1 MALGSGYP
9 ETGSKN
15 KSMIHW
21 DMICSIQKD
30 AQITVDGEVIYKNGK
45 FIS

>member
-9 ETGSKN
+9 ETGSQN

-21 DMICSIQKD
+21 DMICGMKVDSEILL
-30 AQITVDGEVIYKNGK
+30 DGEAIYKNGK
-45 FIS
+45 FSF